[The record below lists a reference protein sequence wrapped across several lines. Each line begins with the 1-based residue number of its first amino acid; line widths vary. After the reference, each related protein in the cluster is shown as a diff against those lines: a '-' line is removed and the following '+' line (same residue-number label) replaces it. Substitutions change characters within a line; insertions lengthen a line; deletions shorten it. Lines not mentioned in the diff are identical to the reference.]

1 VRPNIPCVERHGEVI
16 CLPAR
21 LVVPDMRDHT
31 TQDHG
36 RRGLWIAAGLIALV
50 VIIALIALTGGGG
63 GGGGGGGY

>member
-1 VRPNIPCVERHGEVI
+1 VATIT
-16 CLPAR
+16 AR
-21 LVVPDMRDHT
+21 GSDRTPGLVSPRMRDHT

-50 VIIALIALTGGGG
+50 VIIALIVLSGGGG